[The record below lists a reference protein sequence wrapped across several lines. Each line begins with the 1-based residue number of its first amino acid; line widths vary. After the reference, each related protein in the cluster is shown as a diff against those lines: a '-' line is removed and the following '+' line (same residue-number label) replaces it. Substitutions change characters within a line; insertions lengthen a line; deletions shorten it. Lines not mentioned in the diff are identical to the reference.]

1 MFLYIDATAGGL
13 LLQVLLGGF
22 TGIAVVGRLLWG
34 RLRGR
39 GGKQDDV
46 DQAQLTQ
53 QNLDQPDQADDDVRL
68 AG

>member
-34 RLRGR
+34 RIPGL
-39 GGKQDDV
+39 GGKQDNV
-46 DQAQLTQ
+46 DQASNTHT
-53 QNLDQPDQADDDVRL
+53 DQEHPDHVDDDVRL